1 MPQQIPMLEQ
11 TEHNLNNLDKLV
23 TPSSTTTNAPSTKT
37 HNSLEEN
44 EDYFAPESGS
54 GEIS

>member
-23 TPSSTTTNAPSTKT
+23 TPSSTTNAPSTKT

>member
-1 MPQQIPMLEQ
+1 MLEQ

-23 TPSSTTTNAPSTKT
+23 TPSSTTNAPSTKT